1 MFAPKPYKSET
12 ELIDACKK
20 HNRSA
25 QRYLYDKYSARMY
38 AVCLKYARS
47 AEVAKDY
54 LQDGFVTVFTRMD
67 SYSGEGSFE
76 GWMRKI
82 FVNVALM
89 DLRKVDVLGDAKD
102 VTELRAEAPR
112 IDDVSVKLENKDVLR
127 LITEMPIGFRTV
139 FNLSVFEGYSHQ
151 EISEKLGISEGAS
164 RSQLCRARGWLQQR
178 MQKL

>member
-67 SYSGEGSFE
+67 SYSIGAEQLAILRHLDDIGIIPAT
-76 GWMRKI
+76 GVPDCRH
-82 FVNVALM
+82 FVDIYTKLCSHNQS
-89 DLRKVDVLGDAKD
+89 
-102 VTELRAEAPR
+102 PF
-112 IDDVSVKLENKDVLR
+112 VSVL
-127 LITEMPIGFRTV
+127 
-139 FNLSVFEGYSHQ
+139 LSP
-151 EISEKLGISEGAS
+151 
-164 RSQLCRARGWLQQR
+164 
-178 MQKL
+178 